1 MAKWD
6 DRFMEMAGL
15 VATWSR
21 DPSTQVGCVIV
32 NPERQ
37 VVSTGFNGFPRG
49 VDDDPARYADRAA
62 KYLMIVHAEAN
73 AVLQAGGDVRGG
85 TAYVTHPPCAQC
97 AATLIQAGI
106 ARIVTREPDAGMAER
121 FKDSFGAARTML
133 REAGVEVTWE
143 CTYRPVP
150 AIMEG

>member
-1 MAKWD
+1 MRNPGNWQQ
-6 DRFMEMAGL
+6 RFMEMAEL

-32 NPERQ
+32 NPRRQ

-49 VDDDPARYADRAA
+49 VDDDPARYADRAT
-62 KYLMIVHAEAN
+62 KYLMVLHAEAN

-97 AATLIQAGI
+97 AAVLIQAGI
-106 ARIVTREPDAGMAER
+106 EKIVTRAPDAGMAER
-121 FKDSFGAARTML
+121 FRESFGAAEMML
-133 REAGVEVTWE
+133 HEVGVTVEL
-143 CTYRPVP
+143 
-150 AIMEG
+150 EGGL